1 MFCLDIVLNE
11 VANSLIPPKLFISVI
26 CCDNKFHRFSSS
38 HTWKVFP
45 CCLCYLC
52 FVTLISFFCMI
63 DCQIFGAGFLK
74 RRLLLWAKMITF
86 FIVPPIFMGFCLQS
100 KHPRRRLQGPHSLY
114 ILGSKC
120 VVHLHWEMGHTHTPP
135 PKHEV
140 EKPKYRAEFDG
151 TVEVRVTGWI
161 SSAQVYWEAWQSHSG
176 LQGSV

>member
-52 FVTLISFFCMI
+52 FVTPISFFCMI

-120 VVHLHWEMGHTHTPP
+120 VVHLHWEMGHTHTHP

-151 TVEVRVTGWI
+151 TVEVRVTG
-161 SSAQVYWEAWQSHSG
+161 
-176 LQGSV
+176 